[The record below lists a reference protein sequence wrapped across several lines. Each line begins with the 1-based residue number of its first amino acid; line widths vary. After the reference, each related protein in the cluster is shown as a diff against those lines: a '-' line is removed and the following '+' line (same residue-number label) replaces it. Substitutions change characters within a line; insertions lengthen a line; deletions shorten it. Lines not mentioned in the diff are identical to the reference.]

1 MNNTDV
7 SGQIRFDEK
16 NNVIY
21 ITFSGHI
28 SKTEM
33 SALLDQV
40 NALCKTSQH
49 QVNALHDLTHVSHI
63 TIEAQ
68 ILFAEHA
75 ISPTFRKHALVS
87 TDSRIQESIDIII
100 SIAEDRSDIMK
111 VFTDEQLAL
120 AWLIGE

>member
-1 MNNTDV
+1 MNNIDI
-7 SGQIRFDEK
+7 SSQIRLDGV

-21 ITFSGHI
+21 ITFLGHI

-33 SALLDQV
+33 SAMLDRV
-40 NALCKTSQH
+40 TALCGTSRTQI
-49 QVNALHDLTHVSHI
+49 NALHNLTQVSHI

-87 TDSRIQESIDIII
+87 ADSRIQESIDIII
-100 SIAEDRSDIMK
+100 AIAEDKSDTMK
-111 VFTDEQLAL
+111 IFTDEQVAL
-120 AWLIGE
+120 AWLIDK